1 MTSGKYQRCS
11 SCHWKTIWKMRRN
24 IWNDLI
30 RWYVKKRFNIFVFK
44 QQRTNSVLWKLSNSI
59 IESTNVLTELMQKQH
74 AGRCICKETR
84 EFVLESSTKQGPKKN
99 RTTTESEIDSI
110 KSLTRLIFERATARV
125 MERVHSPSSSQ
136 RIKETSCYRRRIVR
150 ELRAR
155 R

>member
-1 MTSGKYQRCS
+1 
-11 SCHWKTIWKMRRN
+11 
-24 IWNDLI
+24 
-30 RWYVKKRFNIFVFK
+30 
-44 QQRTNSVLWKLSNSI
+44 
-59 IESTNVLTELMQKQH
+59 MQKQH

-150 ELRAR
+150 ELRAGR
-155 R
+155 